1 MEKPVH
7 LHEAE
12 HGEVRLQFGVKL
24 CEDFELLLAVRVDPL
39 DERSE
44 ISFVQKARGH
54 VDFEIGMT
62 LFDPLLQFGR
72 IGVLAVPLGSAESC
86 DQISVDF
93 LGRISVR
100 NVHDEHSSALVGDVV
115 PDRAAAPVFPA
126 RQMHVVIGSAVGEE
140 IEYVVLP
147 GIAPGYGSCP
157 ARRGQRRSSGIKGTV
172 DALVKPREI
181 GKRAL
186 SYKRLNNGPVGAV
199 KA

>member
-7 LHEAE
+7 LHETE
-12 HGEVRLQFGVKL
+12 HGEMRLQFGVKL
-24 CEDFELLLAVRVDPL
+24 SENFELLLAVRVDSP
-39 DERSE
+39 DESSE
-44 ISFVQKARGH
+44 IAFVQKARGH

-62 LFDPLLQFGR
+62 LLDPFFQFGR
-72 IGVLAVPLGSAESC
+72 ISVLAVPLGSAEAG
-86 DQISVDF
+86 DEVSVDF

-100 NVHDEHSSALVGDVV
+100 HVHNEHSSALVGNVV
-115 PDRAAAPVFPA
+115 PHGAAAPVFPA
-126 RQMHVVIGSAVGEE
+126 SQMHVVIGSAVGEE

-157 ARRGQRRSSGIKGTV
+157 AGRGQRRSSGIKGTV